1 MSIRTLVPISEVETG
16 AEPLAPRPASLDSAV
31 IGLYANVKIN
41 GDKLLDALAAL
52 IESRYPIARFV
63 RRTEGEI
70 GMGSDGPYDELAAK
84 CHLIITGVGD

>member
-1 MSIRTLVPISEVETG
+1 MSIRTLIPISEVETG
-16 AEPLAPRPASLDSAV
+16 AEHLAPRLASIDSAV

-41 GDKLLDALAAL
+41 GDKFLDALAAL
-52 IESRYPIARFV
+52 IESQYPSARFV
-63 RRTEGEI
+63 RRTEGEV

>member
-1 MSIRTLVPISEVETG
+1 MSIRTLIPISEVETG
-16 AEPLAPRPASLDSAV
+16 AEALAPRPASLDGAV

-41 GDKLLDALAAL
+41 GDKFLDALAAV
-52 IESRYPIARFV
+52 IESQYPIAQFV
-63 RRTEGEI
+63 RRTEGEV

>member
-1 MSIRTLVPISEVETG
+1 MAIRTLIPISEVETG
-16 AEPLAPRPASLDSAV
+16 AEDLAPRPVSLDGAV

-41 GDKLLDALAAL
+41 GDKFLDALAAV
-52 IESRYPIARFV
+52 IESRYPTAQFV
-63 RRTEGEI
+63 RRTEGEV